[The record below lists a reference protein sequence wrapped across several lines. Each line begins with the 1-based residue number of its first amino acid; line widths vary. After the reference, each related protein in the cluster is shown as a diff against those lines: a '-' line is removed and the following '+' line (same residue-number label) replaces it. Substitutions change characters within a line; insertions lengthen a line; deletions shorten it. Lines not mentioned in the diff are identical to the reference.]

1 MAAPAAAPASIARMA
16 APRLCQ
22 RGLSPPARLESA
34 ANPAIVNVS
43 TVVVKSG
50 IASFRTTELRSP
62 IANAVR
68 AMTEK
73 IFCLWSAAVNPVEIA
88 AAKKKK
94 IGLDDQS
101 IRQRR
106 ARILRDHLPRHPTA
120 KKGTHRKTNQRH
132 E

>member
-1 MAAPAAAPASIARMA
+1 MA

-62 IANAVR
+62 IATAVR
-68 AMTEK
+68 AMTKE
-73 IFCLWSAAVNPVEIA
+73 IFSLCS
-88 AAKKKK
+88 
-94 IGLDDQS
+94 S
-101 IRQRR
+101 
-106 ARILRDHLPRHPTA
+106 
-120 KKGTHRKTNQRH
+120 
-132 E
+132 